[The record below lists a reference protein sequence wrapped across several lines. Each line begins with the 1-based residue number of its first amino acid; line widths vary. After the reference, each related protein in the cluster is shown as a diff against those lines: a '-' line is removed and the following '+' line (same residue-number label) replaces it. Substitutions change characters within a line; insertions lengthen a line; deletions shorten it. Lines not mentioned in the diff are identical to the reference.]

1 MTPWYMDRFWA
12 RRVEPT
18 LDGFRMLPFAARRE
32 GRALK
37 GEGHRKRRVE
47 AHHVPNIAAMAST
60 RLRTLSWVMGESQQK
75 SYPCTV
81 AFVSYT
87 VTWAP

>member
-60 RLRTLSWVMGESQQK
+60 RRRTLSWVMGESQQK
-75 SYPCTV
+75 SYP
-81 AFVSYT
+81 
-87 VTWAP
+87 